1 MVYPNMVM
9 KLVPTGLL
17 GVMLAA
23 LLSALTS
30 TLSAILNSTS
40 TLFTMD
46 FYAKARSGAS
56 SKQLVIVGKV
66 VSCVI
71 VVIAA
76 IWAPQIGRFGSLLKY
91 YQEMLSYIA
100 PPIVAT
106 FLLGIFSRRVN
117 GTGAFIGL
125 LAGLL
130 LAVLVLVFKSEIF
143 GDLHFLLIVPF
154 LFLASAAVTYLSS
167 LCFARPSADKLQ
179 GTIFSLQDFSHE
191 VAAAYSQPWYSNY
204 LNISLFL
211 VVCCFAILFIF
222 A

>member
-1 MVYPNMVM
+1 
-9 KLVPTGLL
+9 
-17 GVMLAA
+17 
-23 LLSALTS
+23 
-30 TLSAILNSTS
+30 
-40 TLFTMD
+40 MD